1 MSSKDNPG
9 IFQIGDVLNNTY
21 RIDKVL
27 GLGGT
32 SEVYRAVSE
41 ISGRIVAVKAL
52 RAEFSRNEDFLNLM
66 TREEAMREIRH
77 DAIVRYYDNQRTD
90 DGHVYLVMD
99 YVDGPGLDRKVKD
112 GGMSAEDVLIVC
124 RRVTEG
130 LVAAHAKNIVHRD
143 LSPDNIILRDG
154 KPEEAVIIDFGIA
167 KDTNPGA
174 ETIVGNEFAG
184 KFAYAAPEQLHGQ
197 TDARADIYALGALLL
212 ATFRGARPNIGSN
225 LMDVVNIK
233 ARPLDTEGVPEPLKT
248 MIDHM
253 TRPDRDHRLAT
264 AQAVLDQLD
273 ALQNG
278 SATGEDIDDDDR
290 TVVLPRAADEPP
302 ISEAATIVEPTP
314 AVRETNAP
322 SVPPEPAKK
331 RGPLVPVLAVLA
343 IGAIGAAVFLSG
355 ALDAVTVPRYP
366 VANPYSL
373 EVSRSEN
380 NQPTATGNMPSEEAR
395 DALNALIAGQQGTAE
410 LTLATGE
417 IPETWDADILRLI
430 DAVDHLP
437 EFRVRADASRVQ
449 IIGLTYD
456 AAERQALMT
465 ALTQTEMKGAFEL
478 SASID
483 LGPRILSADALFPI
497 LATHQN
503 CGELNVVNA
512 PSAGYPNGSQVM
524 VAGRVDSPNTLDVL
538 SDKLTRAIGD
548 RSLML
553 DVEVLN
559 PTLCLIDSVLPN
571 VSGGDVRIDFRDG
584 SDDTINSTGDFF
596 VGQNPVIEI
605 VIPSEMS
612 DGYLFVSAL
621 DVSGNVYHLLPNLFA
636 ADNNVETLRAG
647 REGEIRVRVAHSAA
661 DSQDGSKL
669 AFVVDDTSLGKTK
682 VLVIHSDQQIF
693 DGLRPTTESAG
704 GYANALAQRL
714 GSINSLDSRI
724 LTTARE

>member
-212 ATFRGARPNIGSN
+212 ATFRGARPSIGNN

-233 ARPLDTEGVPEPLKT
+233 ARPLNTDGVPEPLKT
-248 MIDHM
+248 LIDRM
-253 TRPDRDHRLAT
+253 TRPDRDHRLGT
-264 AQAVLDQLD
+264 AQAVLDHLD
-273 ALQNG
+273 AVQDGRDLH
-278 SATGEDIDDDDR
+278 DDDR
-290 TVVLPRAADEPP
+290 TVVVPRGSDQPSM
-302 ISEAATIVEPTP
+302 SEAATVVEP
-314 AVRETNAP
+314 AP
-322 SVPPEPAKK
+322 SVNETREPTIPPAPGKK
-331 RGPLVPVLAVLA
+331 RGPLLPVFAVLVV
-343 IGAIGAAVFLSG
+343 GAISMGVYLSG
-355 ALDAVTVPRYP
+355 ALDSLTGPSYP
-366 VANPYSL
+366 LADPYSL
-373 EVSRSEN
+373 EVSRAEN
-380 NQPTATGNMPSEEAR
+380 SQPKAIGNIPSEEAR
-395 DALNALIAGQQGTAE
+395 ETLRTLLAAQQGTTD
-410 LTLATGE
+410 LTLARGE
-417 IPETWDADILRLI
+417 IPDTWDADLLRLI

-437 EFRVRADASRVQ
+437 EFRVRADENSVQ
-449 IIGLTYD
+449 ISGVTYD
-456 AAERQALMT
+456 MAERQMLT
-465 ALTQTEMKGAFEL
+465 ATLTQEDMKGAL
-478 SASID
+478 NVSASID
-483 LGPRILSADALFPI
+483 LGPRILSAQALYPV
-497 LATHQN
+497 LAAHQN
-503 CGELNVVNA
+503 CGELTLVD
-512 PSAGYPNGSQVM
+512 PLPAGYPNGSQVS
-524 VAGRVDSPNTLDVL
+524 VAGRVDSRNTLDA
-538 SDKLTRAIGD
+538 LTQRLNAAIGD

-571 VSGGDVRIDFRDG
+571 VREAGVGIDFKDG
-584 SDDTINSTGDFF
+584 SDNSVNSSGDFF
-596 VGQNPVIEI
+596 VGQNPVIEV
-605 VIPSEMS
+605 VIPTNIT

-621 DVSGNVYHLLPNLFA
+621 DVSGNVFHLLPNLFI
-636 ADNNVETLRAG
+636 ADNSVETLRAG
-647 REGEIRVRVAHSAA
+647 RSGDVRLRVAHSA
-661 DSQDGSKL
+661 SEGQDGSKL

-682 VLVIHSDQQIF
+682 VIAIHSGQQIF

-724 LTTARE
+724 LTTARR